1 MNPEPKPALR
11 YAEGQWSAAV
21 PVPTVVS
28 DTWPKAADV
37 ETAPDAALIPLPPQL
52 DPNLNTKKSGKTK
65 AKKERDRDKKRKPKA
80 KKKDKDAK
88 AKKKDGK
95 GSKKRHK

>member
-1 MNPEPKPALR
+1 VNPNPKPALR

-52 DPNLNTKKSGKTK
+52 DPALNKKKSQ
-65 AKKERDRDKKRKPKA
+65 KKSKKKQRDSDKKR
-80 KKKDKDAK
+80 K

-95 GSKKRHK
+95 ASPTKSGKKKEGKKRKK

>member
-1 MNPEPKPALR
+1 MNPQPKPALR
-11 YAEGQWSAAV
+11 YTEGQWSAAV

-52 DPNLNTKKSGKTK
+52 DPNLKSGKTK
-65 AKKERDRDKKRKPKA
+65 SKKKERDKKRKLKPRNKDD
-80 KKKDKDAK
+80 KKNKDAK